1 MDPHPPF
8 DHQHYRRAHPGH
20 HYPDQHRHY
29 ADQHLAGGMGG
40 SAAPARSRYDY
51 DSHPIQYFP
60 PDQQHHLPRIHH
72 HPPPPPPLPL
82 PPPPPLHRH
91 DAPHYAPLPLRAPP
105 ETYSPPP
112 YRSLSPHHHYHPQRH
127 GGDDFRAPDEIR
139 RVPSRHHQHHHMP
152 EHHHHHHQPQLPWE
166 AVEAERRHYAP
177 LQLPSDSRKRH
188 RCALHDSGDLESTSS
203 SGPAPR
209 RQRHTSYS
217 SDDDF
222 VDRTASH
229 PSYSRHEAFGMH
241 SDSKGNRKM
250 QTSAPTM
257 LPDSPRKIDPG
268 YPRCASQKSAPAR
281 VSVWQRIEE
290 NPSLYTPS
298 SPRKLAKEV
307 HISPSKTKNVGCAP
321 KELAS
326 VISLDCK
333 AVSPSKSK
341 SNGSASKESANVI
354 SLDHKAKNVDCKNSG
369 DNGGTKKSTGKKSEK
384 VLASVLVKP
393 SPESKEKQMPVKQA
407 TRKPDKIQNNVP
419 GFTNGSTRF
428 TACPGVG
435 VKKVKKIVIKKIVR
449 KIDARDKQMSSS
461 AILEQKD
468 IVDASANGCEKEEGE
483 ITTSSYEKDD
493 NSALNLISTSDT
505 GVSSVVAEKEQNDCL
520 LNPCKSNA
528 ASAIASVGILD
539 TERVSGSQHHE
550 KEDGEIVMDPGDINA
565 TLVVDSMKALDT
577 IGSEHPGDRVCMD
590 FGGQNSA
597 VLDGNDD
604 SHMEKDGMAIPGA
617 INVVVACN
625 SPRMSDTMKLHEFDV
640 LKAMTGN
647 NTACVNGVNGDT
659 NEVWESI
666 NIRRENSNV
675 LLGSNGEGDL
685 FTNNLFRSPSTA
697 EASVTA
703 GKDVHRKKGSEMCIA
718 SLGDTVETSK
728 ISESSMTEDTHK
740 EEGNMLPS
748 PRDKGRVSVSSQGA
762 LNSMELS
769 VNEEIQDKDGRISTE
784 PSKANASITH
794 HSNARDGLEA
804 SASED
809 VQDKE
814 CITSIELHDAATS
827 VANHEKAPNIMEFS
841 MDENIQKKESQMSI
855 DSNALKTTQRKEAH
869 YKAEAFTNRI
879 VGSEVCRSHID
890 SDETHVDA
898 LDNSVDAPHFVLAGA
913 PEDIHT
919 QELLHDQ
926 RIALDKS
933 NLHWEAVDVESSNFP
948 LANNDVGK
956 DTISQAAETI
966 HIRKADLSCANN
978 LSLLQSHD
986 SPSLSDNS
994 DHSLPTA
1001 LTLGNNTYF
1010 SSAESEQPEENHKLM
1025 ELSKVLDDVTTME
1038 FGKIE
1043 NGNSES
1049 GDDLIKADA
1058 QNWLTLPLSVNYLN
1072 DDATVSTDKF
1082 DLEQNVD
1089 EGTSVSQ
1096 DHAIMPDMDQY
1107 GNIDAFNGQDRS
1119 LKLSCSDMSQSDL
1132 LVLKERN
1139 KNIENKSGELTA
1151 SRVLDPGRAYHSS
1164 TMDPVIESSTKPDLL
1179 SSWMGSILSEA
1190 AEEHQQSKSTPD
1202 TTFGPKE
1209 DTRKTLPD
1217 PLVNSALRSPP
1228 RINVASSTVSKVPTK
1243 PVALPGSSREA
1254 LRLNPNAR
1262 HRTWHRD
1269 SVSSCKSYLHASQ
1282 PSGLPPK
1289 LPLKKNGKTQNCY
1302 IRKGNALI
1310 RNPATGNHPQSS
1322 SCLDAPS
1329 KLSKP
1334 IMRRSMNF
1342 VRKVDSNDAVAHP
1355 NISVERPK
1363 TPPLPLHAR
1372 SITTNISEPFPQPL
1386 QKQQVPETE
1395 KKDSSGQA
1403 NLGVDNP
1410 GVSSRQKSEPLDA
1423 GKMVYVRPKSN
1434 KLVASQGQQSCD
1446 SISGSTD
1453 KAENSNTGETKV
1465 LMCASS
1471 NKNLTVSKD
1480 RPHKALQTINTVG
1493 SFSHVWTL
1501 SGQHPQRKPFVGMT
1515 QVKAF
1520 PRILP
1525 WKRKVFSHNYTSSL
1539 GIVRKLLKTRKRG
1552 TIYTVSTN
1560 GFSLR
1565 KSGLLSF
1572 DGSSLKW
1579 SRSLEKGSQKVNEEA
1594 TLAVAEIDRKK
1605 RERRKS
1611 LRNKG
1616 RNDQYAIAVA
1626 SRNNHHTSSDSRMP
1640 STCNEYVRI
1649 NKGNQLVRNP
1659 KKVIRMLASLC
1670 SNASC
1675 KLTHKVLPERMP
1687 DCSYFLRGLCSNTA
1701 CPYRHVKVNA
1711 NAPVCEDFLRGYCA
1725 DGDECRKK
1733 HSYVC
1738 PVFEAT
1744 GECPQQSRCKLHHP
1758 KKKTK
1763 SKRSRVDTLQNNNW
1777 GRYFD
1782 SSIGEGSEMAYI

>member
-72 HPPPPPPLPL
+72 L
-82 PPPPPLHRH
+82 PPTAASACRCRLPPPLHRH

-419 GFTNGSTRF
+419 
-428 TACPGVG
+428 
-435 VKKVKKIVIKKIVR
+435 
-449 KIDARDKQMSSS
+449 
-461 AILEQKD
+461 EQKD

-1139 KNIENKSGELTA
+1139 KNIENESEIVPPESSVCSVNVLDQHGYRTIDKPINITNKPITLSSQSAAVTGKELTS
-1151 SRVLDPGRAYHSS
+1151 SRALDPGRTYHSS
-1164 TMDPVIESSTKPDLL
+1164 TMDPVVESSTKPDLL
-1179 SSWMGSILSEA
+1179 SSWMGAILSEA

-1217 PLVNSALRSPP
+1217 LLSKFCIKISSQDKCCKLNS
-1228 RINVASSTVSKVPTK
+1228 SK
-1243 PVALPGSSREA
+1243 
-1254 LRLNPNAR
+1254 
-1262 HRTWHRD
+1262 
-1269 SVSSCKSYLHASQ
+1269 
-1282 PSGLPPK
+1282 GLPPK

-1539 GIVRKLLKTRKRG
+1539 GIVSIIHRKLLKTRKRG

-1640 STCNEYVRI
+1640 STCNEYAF
-1649 NKGNQLVRNP
+1649 LY
-1659 KKVIRMLASLC
+1659 MCASTKATNWSFQKEC
-1670 SNASC
+1670 QI
-1675 KLTHKVLPERMP
+1675 VPI
-1687 DCSYFLRGLCSNTA
+1687 F
-1701 CPYRHVKVNA
+1701 
-1711 NAPVCEDFLRGYCA
+1711 CEQ
-1725 DGDECRKK
+1725 CRKK

-1782 SSIGEGSEMAYI
+1782 SSIGEGSEVMRVCSEEEDKQKLEHANAGDLADFIDLGPDIDGSIDVNASDGIHLMELDSRNLKMQADNLDALIKPLRIMRKIRV